1 MTYLDLINA
10 VLRRLRETV
19 VTTASET
26 DYSALVGELVNDA
39 KKTVENSHEWT
50 SQRSTVSFPTV
61 VDQAR
66 YSLTGAKINSL
77 VKRGMNDT
85 TNKYLTQRNAI
96 WYEEKTI
103 LATASTGSPS
113 DFIIDGVDSDGLLR
127 VSVYPTPNAIETLK
141 FVCVIPQAALEADAT
156 QLLVPDNPVV
166 QLAYAMA
173 LRERGE
179 TGGQSAA
186 EQFIVAQG
194 ALADAIAMDASRQP
208 GELDFFRL

>member
-19 VTTASET
+19 VTTAAET

-61 VDQAR
+61 VDQAK
-66 YSLTGAKINSL
+66 YTLTGAKINSL

-113 DFIIDGVDSDGLLR
+113 DFIIDGVDANGLLQ
-127 VSVYPTPNAIETLK
+127 V
-141 FVCVIPQAALEADAT
+141 
-156 QLLVPDNPVV
+156 
-166 QLAYAMA
+166 
-173 LRERGE
+173 
-179 TGGQSAA
+179 
-186 EQFIVAQG
+186 
-194 ALADAIAMDASRQP
+194 
-208 GELDFFRL
+208 